1 MEETIKKIN
10 IIPAVFVKYRE
21 DGNVLLKC
29 LQGNKTVD
37 RAFEPRMFKEI
48 KNLKYLL
55 LGVMTG
61 GNMMK
66 LTICD
71 GKEFEKLYHE
81 KWDILL
87 KN

>member
-1 MEETIKKIN
+1 MTEKKIEKIN
-10 IIPAVFVKYRE
+10 IIPAIFVKYRE

-37 RAFEPRMFKEI
+37 RAFEPRMFKEM
-48 KNLKYLL
+48 KDLKYLL
-55 LGVMTG
+55 LSVMTG
-61 GNMMK
+61 ENMMK

-81 KWDILL
+81 KWNVLL
-87 KN
+87 K